1 MADFP
6 TLVRITPEHVTR
18 ERPAMLRALGRSEP
32 ALLVTVDGE
41 QYERVDVFKHDSWAA
56 TAAYSSA
63 DGRTIVCKFNRRA
76 PIGWIPMGWLGRFLG
91 YRERYFLQA
100 LAGVPGIPGVFRE
113 VKVNG
118 RIMSN
123 VVAHEFIP
131 GKPLSLSS
139 NLRSDFF
146 ENVKRVL
153 AELHDRRIAYFD
165 LHKQENVIVGEDGSP
180 YLIDFQV
187 SLKLPRGRMF
197 TKLFCLL
204 RDSDLYHVEKHRW
217 LHRHASRSDVNQMR
231 PWWIKL
237 HRLLS
242 VPLRTIRRRF
252 LVAIRVRSGKGYSST
267 EVAVEV
273 GLRRENAA

>member
-1 MADFP
+1 MKDFP
-6 TLVRITPEHVTR
+6 AIDRMTPKQAAR
-18 ERPAMLRALGRSEP
+18 ERPAMLRALGRNEP

-41 QYERVDVFKHDSWAA
+41 QYERVAVFKHDSWAA
-56 TAAYSSA
+56 TAEYSSA
-63 DGRTIVCKFNRRA
+63 DGRSIVCKFNRQA
-76 PIGWIPMGWLGRFLG
+76 PIGWIPMGWLGQFLG

-100 LAGVPGIPGVFRE
+100 LAGVPGIPSVFRE
-113 VKVNG
+113 VKVHG

-146 ENVKRVL
+146 ENMKRVL

-165 LHKQENVIVGEDGSP
+165 LHKQENVIVGEDGYP

-187 SLKLPRGRMF
+187 SLKLPNGRMF
-197 TKLFCLL
+197 TKIFGML

-217 LHRHASRSDVNQMR
+217 IHRQASLSDVNQMR

-237 HRLLS
+237 HRLFS

-252 LVAIRVRSGKGYSST
+252 LVAIGVRSGKGHSST

-273 GLRRENAA
+273 GLRRESAA

>member
-6 TLVRITPEHVTR
+6 AIARITPHHTTR
-18 ERPAMLRALGRSEP
+18 ERPAILRALGRSEP

-41 QYERVDVFKHDSWAA
+41 QYTQVDVFKHDTWAA

-63 DGRTIVCKFNRRA
+63 DGRTIVCKFNRQA
-76 PIGWIPMGWLGRFLG
+76 PLLWIPMGWLGRFLG

-100 LAGVPGIPGVFRE
+100 VAGVPGIPGVFRE

-123 VVAHEFIP
+123 AVAHEFIP

-153 AELHDRRIAYFD
+153 AGLHERRIAYFD

-187 SLKLPRGRMF
+187 SLKLPSGRMF
-197 TKLFCLL
+197 TKLFDML
-204 RDSDLYHVEKHRW
+204 RDCDLYHVEKHRW
-217 LHRHASRSDVNQMR
+217 LHRQASLSDVNRMR

-237 HRLLS
+237 HRLVS
-242 VPLRTIRRRF
+242 VPLRTIRRWF
-252 LVAIRVRSGKGYSST
+252 LVAIGVRSGKGYSST
-267 EVAVEV
+267 EVYVEV